1 MDLQNLSYAAVQVV
15 HNFGAMAVVGGPLC
29 ALALGSQQST
39 LFRRLGWITWI
50 GWAAQALSGAAFGAV
65 SWLYYGQFPDIHG
78 IAIVALL
85 IKMACAFTGLVLTS
99 ASLYRG
105 THWNAHA
112 QRLSW
117 FTLAVLGV
125 TALTSAAF
133 LRWFS

>member
-29 ALALGSQQST
+29 ALALGSQRS
-39 LFRRLGWITWI
+39 LLLRRLGWITGI

-85 IKMACAFTGLVLTS
+85 IKMACAVAGLVLTTT
-99 ASLYRG
+99 SLCRG
-105 THWNAHA
+105 ALWSAHA